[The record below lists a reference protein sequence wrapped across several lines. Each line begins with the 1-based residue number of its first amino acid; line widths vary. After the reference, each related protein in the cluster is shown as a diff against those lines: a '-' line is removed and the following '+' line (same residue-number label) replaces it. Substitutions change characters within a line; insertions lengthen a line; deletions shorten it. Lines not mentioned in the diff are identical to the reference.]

1 MVRTKKK
8 KTTKADNRGLGAEGG
23 DHAALTCDLA
33 DQEQTQECATVMM
46 QFAEWANCGSAESL
60 DTLEVLKSQVPAG
73 DSPGSNRI
81 GFSQA
86 LAWKEEP
93 EWQGELSEAEA
104 ETAIGS
110 REPEG
115 QVV

>member
-1 MVRTKKK
+1 MARTKQT
-8 KTTKADNRGLGAEGG
+8 KTTKANNRGLGAKGG
-23 DHAALTCDLA
+23 DDAPRKRDLA
-33 DQEQTQECATVMM
+33 DQELTQECATVMM
-46 QFAEWANCGSAESL
+46 EFGECASCGNAKSL
-60 DTLEVLKSQVPAG
+60 DTLDGLRSPVPAE
-73 DSPGSNRI
+73 DPPDANRI

-110 REPEG
+110 REPENL
-115 QVV
+115 VD